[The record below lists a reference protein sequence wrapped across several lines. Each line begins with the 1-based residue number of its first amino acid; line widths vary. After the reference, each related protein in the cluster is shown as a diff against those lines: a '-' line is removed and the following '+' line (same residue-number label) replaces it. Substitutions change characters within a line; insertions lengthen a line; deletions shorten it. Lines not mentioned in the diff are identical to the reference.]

1 MLLSLWTNWWED
13 WSLYHKAT
21 FDGVNKLI
29 IINPEVTSFD
39 IKRDLYSSWKEWS
52 SLRDNTKFL
61 PAVRTTGGDP
71 IGGGQFTGDV
81 YFLINGWRIFVDHS
95 CQVTGVIYSD
105 DFPSPFV
112 QADGTQ
118 IVTNTV
124 SALVNVV
131 STSGS
136 TVDVPTASE
145 VATAVWTN
153 GTRTLTSAPAYNGPT
168 AVQIRQEMDTNSTKL
183 NTLVSNTTSIPTAGQ
198 VATAVRTE
206 LTTELSRIDVPV
218 SSISVQGG
226 LSAEQADML
235 LRLYEIMG
243 LDPTKPLIVTQNQ
256 RIAGD
261 ITQTIQTSST
271 QTIVT
276 RV

>member
-1 MLLSLWTNWWED
+1 MLLSLWTNWWDD

-21 FDGVNKLI
+21 FDGENKLI

-39 IKRDLYSSWKEWS
+39 IKEDLYSSWKEWL
-52 SLRDNTKFL
+52 SLRDNSKFL

-71 IGGGQFTGDV
+71 VGGGQFTGDV
-81 YFLINGWRIFVDHS
+81 YFLINGWRIYVNHS
-95 CQVTGVIYSD
+95 VAINGVIYSD

-112 QADGTQ
+112 QAQGTQ

-124 SALVNVV
+124 SALVNTV
-131 STSGS
+131 STGGG
-136 TVDVPTASE
+136 TGDAPTATE
-145 VATAVWTN
+145 VASAVWSN
-153 GTRTLTSAPAYNGPT
+153 ATRTLTATPTYNGPT
-168 AVQIRQEMDTNSTKL
+168 AVQIRQEMDASSTRL
-183 NTLVSNTTSIPTAGQ
+183 AAIQANTSSIPSAAAIASQ
-198 VATAVRTE
+198 VRTE
-206 LTTELSRIDVPV
+206 LAPELANMDAPISD
-218 SSISVQGG
+218 ISVQGG
-226 LSAEQADML
+226 LTVEQADML
-235 LRLYEIMG
+235 LKLYVIMG

-256 RIAGD
+256 RIAGE